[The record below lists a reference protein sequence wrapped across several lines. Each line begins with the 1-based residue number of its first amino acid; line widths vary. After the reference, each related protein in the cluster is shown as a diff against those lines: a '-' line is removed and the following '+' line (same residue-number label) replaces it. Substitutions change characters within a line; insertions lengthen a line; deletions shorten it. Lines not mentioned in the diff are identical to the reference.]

1 MNTNDPFVYGV
12 AADNSHFIGREDEAK
27 RLMMNFSNGINTI
40 LISQRRLGKT
50 SLVNN
55 VVEQMGDNKSVRI
68 IKMDAFACKDES
80 DFYMMFATEI
90 IRQVSS
96 KAESM
101 IENAKRFLSSL
112 IPKLSVEQ
120 SGDISFSLETAE
132 KQYNAD
138 VLTLPERIATEKG
151 IRIVVCI
158 DEFQQ
163 IGEFTDSLT
172 FQKKL
177 RSAWQHQHNTTYCL
191 FGSKRHIL
199 INMFGKASYP
209 FYKFGDIIF
218 LDKIPVEQWT
228 EYIQRQF
235 ALTGKSISAE
245 ICESICGYVDS
256 NSSYVQQLAWL
267 LWTRTENVATSA
279 EFEQAKHDLLQQNHI
294 LFLTYISNLTS
305 YQIRMIQAIAEG
317 HTTDLSTG
325 QVIFDYRLSSTANV
339 NRVKRAL
346 EEKEFVEITGKKVEL
361 SDPIFGRW
369 VLRNLKTYI

>member
-1 MNTNDPFVYGV
+1 MDNPFVYGV
-12 AADNSHFIGREDEAK
+12 AADNAHFIGREDEAR

-55 VVEQMGDNKSVRI
+55 VIERMADNKNVRI

-80 DFYMMFATEI
+80 DFYVMFATEI
-90 IRQVSS
+90 IRQISS
-96 KAESM
+96 KAESL

-112 IPKLSVEQ
+112 VPKLSVEQ
-120 SGDISFSLETAE
+120 SGDISFSLETTD

-138 VLTLPERIATEKG
+138 VLSLPERIAVEKG

-163 IGEFTDSLT
+163 IGEFTDSLS

-177 RSAWQHQHNTTYCL
+177 RSVWQHQHNTNYCL
-191 FGSKRHIL
+191 FGSKRHL
-199 INMFGKASYP
+199 LMNMFGKASYP

-218 LDKIPVEQWT
+218 LEKIPVERWV

-235 ALTGKSISAE
+235 SVTGKSISSE
-245 ICESICGYVDS
+245 ICEAICSYVES

-267 LWTRTENVATSA
+267 LWARTDTAATESLL
-279 EFEQAKHDLLQQNHI
+279 ELAKQDLLQQNHI
-294 LFLTYISNLTS
+294 LFLNYISNLS
-305 YQIRMIQAIAEG
+305 SFQIRAIQAIAEG
-317 HTTDLSTG
+317 HTTDLSTSN
-325 QVIFDYRLSSTANV
+325 VIFDYRLSSTANV
-339 NRVKRAL
+339 SRVKKAL
-346 EEKEFVEITGKKVEL
+346 EEKEFVEITGKNVEL